1 MKINWKSLIIS
12 IAIPLGVG
20 GISALLTMGA
30 MDSFG
35 QLKSP
40 PLSPPAIL
48 FPIVWTVL
56 YILMGVASYLVF
68 RSGAPTEEVK
78 EALTLYG
85 VQLFFNFFWSIF
97 FFNLEWYTF
106 AFIWLL
112 ALFALVVFT
121 TVKFFKINKWAG
133 NLMLPYCIWI
143 AFAGYLNLGVAILN

>member
-35 QLKSP
+35 QLNQP

-133 NLMLPYCIWI
+133 ILMLPYCIWI